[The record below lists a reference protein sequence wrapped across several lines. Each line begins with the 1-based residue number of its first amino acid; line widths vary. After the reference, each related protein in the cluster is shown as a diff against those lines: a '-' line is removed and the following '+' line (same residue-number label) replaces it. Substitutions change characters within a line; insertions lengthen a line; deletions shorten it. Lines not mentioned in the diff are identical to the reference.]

1 MTTRRKSGSGKRGA
15 RGPRGRSIPEEDSM
29 SSIKLRAVVALSGL
43 ALACAVNA
51 QQAAAPKQAAAQTKK
66 ASSTPKDAVTA
77 EFEKFREMMEDASP
91 AELFE
96 AKGEELWK
104 AKRGPKNASLEQC
117 DLGLGPGVLQG
128 AYVRMPRYF
137 ADTGEVMDVERR
149 IVYCMVTLQGLNAED
164 LAKQPFSSESATP
177 DPVSLVT
184 YVAGQSRGMKI
195 AVPQK
200 HPKEREAYNVG
211 RQMFN
216 FRAGAWDFSCASC
229 HGEDGKR
236 IRTQELPNLTSKED
250 AVRAFQGW
258 PGYRMTGGLMHTLQW
273 RMNDCFRQQRFPE
286 PGYASETIA
295 DLLTYMGV
303 NANGHVYKGPGIK
316 R

>member
-1 MTTRRKSGSGKRGA
+1 
-15 RGPRGRSIPEEDSM
+15 M
-29 SSIKLRAVVALSGL
+29 SSITLRAVIALCCL
-43 ALACAVNA
+43 ALACAAHAGQNDT
-51 QQAAAPKQAAAQTKK
+51 AAPGRTKAPARNAASA
-66 ASSTPKDAVTA
+66 PKDAVTA

-104 AKRGPKNASLEQC
+104 ARRGPKNASLEQC
-117 DLGLGPGVLQG
+117 DLGLGPGVLKG

-149 IVYCMVTLQGLNAED
+149 IVHCMVTLQGFKADD
-164 LAKQPFSSESATP
+164 LARQPFSSESRTP

-184 YVAGQSRGMKI
+184 YVAAQSRGMEI
-195 AVPQK
+195 AIPQK
-200 HPKEREAYNVG
+200 DPKEREAYNVG
-211 RQMFN
+211 REIFN
-216 FRAGAWDFSCASC
+216 YRAGPWDFSCASC

-236 IRTQELPNLTSKED
+236 IRTQELPNLTTKEG

-295 DLLTYMGV
+295 DLLTYMAV

>member
-1 MTTRRKSGSGKRGA
+1 MA
-15 RGPRGRSIPEEDSM
+15 
-29 SSIKLRAVVALSGL
+29 SIKLRAVVALAAL
-43 ALACAVNA
+43 ALACAAHA
-51 QQAAAPKQAAAQTKK
+51 QPAAAPKKPAAQARNA
-66 ASSTPKDAVTA
+66 ASAPRDAVTA
-77 EFEKFREMMEDASP
+77 DFEKFRELMEDASP

-104 AKRGPKNASLEQC
+104 ARRGPKNASLEQC
-117 DLGLGPGVLQG
+117 DLGLGPGVLKG
-128 AYVRMPRYF
+128 AYVRTPRYF
-137 ADTGEVMDVERR
+137 ADAGEVMDVERR
-149 IVYCMVTLQGLNAED
+149 IVYCMVTLQGFKAED
-164 LAKQPFSSESATP
+164 LAKRPFSSERGTP

-195 AVPQK
+195 AVPQT

-211 RQMFN
+211 HEIFN
-216 FRAGAWDFSCASC
+216 FRAGPWDFSCASC
-229 HGEDGKR
+229 HGEGGKR
-236 IRTQELPNLTSKED
+236 IRTQELPNLTSKEE
-250 AVRAFQGW
+250 AIHAFQGW

>member
-1 MTTRRKSGSGKRGA
+1 
-15 RGPRGRSIPEEDSM
+15 M
-29 SSIKLRAVVALSGL
+29 SSIKLKVALALSGF
-43 ALACAVNA
+43 ALAYTTHAE
-51 QQAAAPKQAAAQTKK
+51 QKPAAAPKAAAAQTKK
-66 ASSTPKDAVTA
+66 AAGAPKSAISA
-77 EFEKFREMMEDASP
+77 EFEKFREVMEEASP

-96 AKGEELWK
+96 AKGEDLWK

-117 DLGLGPGVLQG
+117 DLGLGPGVLKG
-128 AYVRMPRYF
+128 AYVQMPRYF
-137 ADTGEVMDVERR
+137 ADADQVMDVERR
-149 IVYCMVTLQGLNAED
+149 IVYCMVTLQGFKAEE
-164 LAKQPFSSESATP
+164 LAKQPFSNQSRTP

-200 HPKEREAYNVG
+200 HSKEREAYDVG
-211 RQMFN
+211 REIFN
-216 FRAGAWDFSCASC
+216 FRAGPWDFSCASC
-229 HGEDGKR
+229 HGESGKR
-236 IRTQELPNLTSKED
+236 IRTQDLPNLTSKEE
-250 AVRAFQGW
+250 AIRAFQGW

-303 NANGHVYKGPGIK
+303 DANGHVYKGPGIK

>member
-1 MTTRRKSGSGKRGA
+1 
-15 RGPRGRSIPEEDSM
+15 M
-29 SSIKLRAVVALSGL
+29 SSITLRAAVALSGI
-43 ALACAVNA
+43 ALGCAAHA
-51 QQAAAPKQAAAQTKK
+51 QQKGAAAPEKGSVQTKK
-66 ASSTPKDAVTA
+66 SAAKPKSAISA
-77 EFEKFREMMEDASP
+77 EFEKFREIMEEASP

-96 AKGEELWK
+96 VKGEELWK

-117 DLGLGPGVLQG
+117 DLGLGPGVLKG

-137 ADTGEVMDVERR
+137 ADADQVMDAERR
-149 IVYCMVTLQGLNAED
+149 ILYCMVTLQGFKAED
-164 LAKQPFSSESATP
+164 LAKRPFSGGSRTP

-195 AVPQK
+195 AIPQR
-200 HPKEREAYNVG
+200 HPKEREAYDVG
-211 RQMFN
+211 REIFN
-216 FRAGAWDFSCASC
+216 YRAGPWDFSCASC
-229 HGEDGKR
+229 HGESGKR
-236 IRTQELPNLTSKED
+236 IRTQDLPNLASKED
-250 AVRAFQGW
+250 AIGAFQGW

-273 RMNDCFRQQRFPE
+273 RINDCFRQQRFPE

-295 DLLTYMGV
+295 FLLTYIGV

>member
-1 MTTRRKSGSGKRGA
+1 
-15 RGPRGRSIPEEDSM
+15 M

-43 ALACAVNA
+43 ALACAAQA
-51 QQAAAPKQAAAQTKK
+51 QQKEMAAPVKK
-66 ASSTPKDAVTA
+66 ARAPMKTAAKTQKSAIAA
-77 EFEKFREMMEDASP
+77 EFEKFRNIMEEASP

-104 AKRGPKNASLEQC
+104 ARRGPKKASLEKC
-117 DLGLGPGVLQG
+117 DLGLGPGVLKG
-128 AYVRMPRYF
+128 AYVRLPRYF
-137 ADTGEVMDVERR
+137 ADAGQMMDAERR
-149 IVYCMVTLQGLNAED
+149 IVYCMVTLQGFSEKD
-164 LAKQPFSSESATP
+164 LAKKPFSQGAHVP
-177 DPVSLVT
+177 DPVALVT
-184 YVAGQSRGMKI
+184 YVAAQSRGMKI

-200 HPKEREAYNVG
+200 HAKEREAFNVG
-211 RQMFN
+211 REIFN
-216 FRAGAWDFSCASC
+216 YRAGAWDFSCASC

-236 IRTQELPNLTSKED
+236 IRTQDLPNLSSKQG
-250 AVRAFQGW
+250 AIAAFQGW

-286 PGYASETIA
+286 PGYASQTIA
-295 DLLTYMGV
+295 NLLTYMGV

>member
-1 MTTRRKSGSGKRGA
+1 V
-15 RGPRGRSIPEEDSM
+15 
-29 SSIKLRAVVALSGL
+29 VVALAGL
-43 ALACAVNA
+43 AVACAAHA
-51 QQAAAPKQAAAQTKK
+51 QNKKAAASAA
-66 ASSTPKDAVTA
+66 KDPVTA

-96 AKGEELWK
+96 ARGEALWK
-104 AKRGPKNASLEQC
+104 VKRGPRNASLEQC
-117 DLGLGPGVLQG
+117 DLGLGPGVLKG

-137 ADTGEVMDVERR
+137 ADADQVMDVERR
-149 IVYCMVTLQGLNAED
+149 IVYCMVTLQGFKAED
-164 LAKQPFSSESATP
+164 LAKQPFSSLSRTP
-177 DPVSLVT
+177 DPVLLVT

-200 HPKEREAYNVG
+200 HPKEREIFGIG
-211 RQMFN
+211 REIYN
-216 FRAGAWDFSCASC
+216 FRAGPWDFSCATC

-236 IRTQELPNLTSKED
+236 IRTQELPNFTSKEQ
-250 AVRAFQGW
+250 AIRAFQGW

-273 RMNDCFRQQRFPE
+273 RLNDCFRQQRFPE
-286 PGYASETIA
+286 PGYVSETLTA
-295 DLLTYMGV
+295 LLTYMGA